1 MPFGD
6 HSNARQQ
13 FCPKEEYSL
22 NETAIRLRRLALAMA
37 QRALHRKGYVTHKS
51 GAGVEYIFP
60 FSRCRRSIQNGQPM
74 NDGRVYVKG
83 KRGNLV
89 FSHKVDRDGNRLA
102 A

>member
-1 MPFGD
+1 
-6 HSNARQQ
+6 
-13 FCPKEEYSL
+13 
-22 NETAIRLRRLALAMA
+22 
-37 QRALHRKGYVTHKS
+37 
-51 GAGVEYIFP
+51 
-60 FSRCRRSIQNGQPM
+60 M